1 MRVSPVTFCLL
12 HLTPQVAEQFEREL
26 TYLGITGV
34 RDKLQA
40 YVPET
45 LELMMEAGIRVWIAT
60 GTPPTQPGSYWDRT
74 GIVLGIVPGS
84 SRDHPGVVL
93 GWSGDHPGVVLGSS
107 GDRLGMGVGSSLR
120 IHLSSVGDLLS
131 VYV

>member
-1 MRVSPVTFCLL
+1 MKVSPVSFCLL

-74 GIVLGIVPGS
+74 WDRPGIVLGSSRDRTGIVPGS
-84 SRDHPGVVL
+84 SR
-93 GWSGDHPGVVLGSS
+93 
-107 GDRLGMGVGSSLR
+107 DRLGMGVGSSLR
-120 IHLSSVGDLLS
+120 IPLSSVGDLLS